1 MRRAFGSKAKSRPEV
16 AGRTHQCR
24 FRETVTLGGQRISDD
39 RARQV
44 FGDRMHGSSCD
55 VNQGDLPGERLV
67 FIAPRKG
74 TKSQLGRS
82 QSIHSSE
89 EAG

>member
-1 MRRAFGSKAKSRPEV
+1 VKSRPGV

-24 FRETVTLGGQRISDD
+24 FGESVTLGGQHTSDD

-44 FGDRMHGSSCD
+44 FGDGTHGSSCD
-55 VNQGDLPGERLV
+55 VNQGDLSGKRLV
-67 FIAPRKG
+67 FIAPDEG
-74 TKSQLGRS
+74 TKSQSGRS
-82 QSIHSSE
+82 QSIHSSV

>member
-1 MRRAFGSKAKSRPEV
+1 VKSRPGV

-24 FRETVTLGGQRISDD
+24 FGEPVTLGGQRISDD

-44 FGDRMHGSSCD
+44 FGDGMHGSSYD
-55 VNQGDLPGERLV
+55 VNQGDLSGIRLV
-67 FIAPRKG
+67 FIALKQG
-74 TKSQLGRS
+74 TKSQPGRS
-82 QSIHSSE
+82 QSIHSSV